1 MNKTIAS
8 LTQWT
13 GRATVVIA
21 VIVLIWNV
29 SDIISDNNNQF
40 GSVGIGTNRYLQA
53 LSSSASLAVTG
64 MFALGI
70 GMMLERFNN
79 E

>member
-8 LTQWT
+8 LTQWA
-13 GRATVVIA
+13 GRATVVVA
-21 VIVLIWNV
+21 VVVLIWNL
-29 SDIISDNNNQF
+29 SDIISDNSNQF
-40 GSVGIGTNRYLQA
+40 GPVGIGTNRYLQA
-53 LSSSASLAVTG
+53 FSSAASLAVTG

-70 GMMLERFNN
+70 GMMLERFND